1 MIGDASDLE
10 PLDDDE
16 DLSPGDRAAESEVL
30 VICPH
35 CGEANELGLDPG
47 GGPEQQYVEDCQVC
61 CRPWRVTVRYAADGS
76 AEVFTEPL
84 DG

>member
-1 MIGDASDLE
+1 MS
-10 PLDDDE
+10 DDE
-16 DLSPGDRAAESEVL
+16 DSPPPDDGTAETEIL

-47 GGPEQQYVEDCQVC
+47 GGPLQEYVEDCQVC
-61 CRPWRVTVRYAADGS
+61 CRPWRVTLRYDAEGS